1 MIFPRLFSPAK
12 IGGIEVRN
20 RLVMPAMHTNLGDP
34 QDGISREGMD
44 FYVARARGGFGQVG
58 VGIID
63 SFQFGHASPGEFVL
77 QNSRHVGVH
86 ARLVKELKAAGTLA
100 FAQIGLRRIW
110 SLHEMRRKPKLS
122 EFTSAEIQI
131 WVQAVVDT
139 ATRALDAGYD
149 AIDLLGNG
157 GGAISIF
164 LSQVFN
170 DREDEW
176 GGDEDRRA
184 AFPVAIVRGI
194 REQVSADVP
203 IFSRLHGAEFLAGGY
218 GLDTAIR
225 NADRLAKAGVGL
237 FNVAAGGHATT
248 VPNLTPD
255 VPESGFAFLSNAIK
269 RAGVPARI
277 AASTRISEPFSA
289 EEILRKGW
297 ADYISLARPALADP
311 DWPNKAMNGDWD
323 DIRLCIACNECL
335 DAATVREETVR
346 CLVNPRAGRHS
357 EIITV
362 PRAATRKMVFVVGGG
377 CVGLQAAITAAERGH
392 EVHLYEKQ
400 NYLGG
405 KWLVSYAPPGRE
417 PLASFLTWLVRRAKS
432 VGVEIHL
439 STAVTP
445 ELLRQSAPDEVI
457 ATIGATPVMPDIPG
471 IDSAHVVTGEQVLMG
486 EVELG
491 TNVVVAGGGGA
502 GVEVAHFIATMHQ
515 LDHNLVA
522 HLESF
527 DGYLPVKDQ
536 VEECRRNVTLLGRN
550 RRVGTGLGPATRWV
564 LVHELTDDGV
574 DVKAGYALT
583 AIGPNSVIT
592 TDMEDGGETEI
603 AADSVVICAG
613 YRADP
618 AALEALRTAAPDLHA
633 LGDAKSIGHAMI
645 GIAEAYDLAITI

>member
-1 MIFPRLFSPAK
+1 MIFPRLFSPAE

-20 RLVMPAMHTNLGDP
+20 RLVMPAMHTNLGSP
-34 QDGISREGMD
+34 EDGISEDGID
-44 FYVARARGGFGQVG
+44 FYVARARGGFGMVG

-77 QNSRHVGVH
+77 HNSRHVKVH
-86 ARLVKELKAAGTLA
+86 SRLVTELKAAGTLA

-110 SLHEMRRKPKLS
+110 SLHEMLRKPKLS
-122 EFTSAEIQI
+122 EFSSAEIEN

-164 LSQVFN
+164 MSQVFN
-170 DREDEW
+170 DRDDEW

-184 AFPVAIVRGI
+184 AFPLAIVRGI

-203 IFSRLHGAEFLAGGY
+203 IFFRLHGAEFLEGGY
-218 GLDTAIR
+218 GLDTAMR
-225 NADRLAKAGVGL
+225 NADRLARAGVGL

-269 RAGVPARI
+269 RAGVPAQI
-277 AASTRISEPFSA
+277 AASTRISEPRTA

-297 ADYISLARPALADP
+297 ADFISLARPALADP
-311 DWPNKAMNGDWD
+311 DWPNKAMAGDWD

-335 DAATVREETVR
+335 DSATVREETVR
-346 CLVNPRAGRHS
+346 CLVNPRAGRYS
-357 EIITV
+357 ELT
-362 PRAATRKMVFVVGGG
+362 AAPPAASRKKVFIVGGG

-400 NYLGG
+400 PYLGG

-417 PLASFLTWLVRRAKS
+417 PLAAFLTWLVRRAKT

-439 STAVTP
+439 GTAVTP
-445 ELLRQSAPDEVI
+445 ELLRESAPDEII
-457 ATIGATPVMPDIPG
+457 ATIGATPVLPDIPG
-471 IDSAHVVTGEQVLMG
+471 IDLEHVVTGEQVLMG
-486 EVELG
+486 QAELG
-491 TNVVVAGGGGA
+491 RKVVVAGGGGA
-502 GVEVAHFIATMHQ
+502 GVEVAHFIAKLHE
-515 LDHNLVA
+515 LDRNLIA

-527 DGYLPVKDQ
+527 DGYLAVKDQ
-536 VEECRRNVTLLGRN
+536 VAECRRDVTLLGRN
-550 RRVGTGLGPATRWV
+550 RRIGTGLGPATRWV
-564 LVHELTDDGV
+564 LVHELTVDGV
-574 DVKAGYALT
+574 DVKAGHALT
-583 AIGPNSVIT
+583 AIGPHSVVT
-592 TDMEDGGETEI
+592 TDMEDGKETEI
-603 AADSVVICAG
+603 EADSVVICAG
-613 YRADP
+613 YQIDP
-618 AALEALRTAAPDLHA
+618 AALEALRTAAPHLHA
-633 LGDAKSIGHAMI
+633 LGDAKSIGHAMT
-645 GIAEAYDLAITI
+645 GIAEAYDLAVAI